1 MVSLVTTDFI
11 TLIEDNHVKLLY
23 VELHYLDK
31 WSTNLQAAMRQGT
44 DLLTRR
50 SANTRD
56 LSELKG
62 YYEKGFKIYVIFY
75 RTYRRDSGR
84 MLNEAWM
91 LSLFQLSLFQLSLVQ
106 LSSVQ
111 LSSVQLSSIPM
122 VTTLSN
128 LQTPHI
134 RGNLRSNLINA
145 QNRHIPP
152 SNRKAQSE
160 VTCSLII
167 SITCQST
174 WTLSKFFYTSRRA
187 QSMRISSNLLIAAL
201 FQAIKSSCI
210 RRQLKTGCWWWL

>member
-75 RTYRRDSGR
+75 REKSEYDIDCMRDYQ
-84 MLNEAWM
+84 ME
-91 LSLFQLSLFQLSLVQ
+91 
-106 LSSVQ
+106 
-111 LSSVQLSSIPM
+111 
-122 VTTLSN
+122 
-128 LQTPHI
+128 
-134 RGNLRSNLINA
+134 
-145 QNRHIPP
+145 
-152 SNRKAQSE
+152 
-160 VTCSLII
+160 II
-167 SITCQST
+167 D
-174 WTLSKFFYTSRRA
+174 F
-187 QSMRISSNLLIAAL
+187 
-201 FQAIKSSCI
+201 
-210 RRQLKTGCWWWL
+210 